1 MKKTLLVLVAVISA
15 SAFAQTTELSPLKIK
30 NSKYCELVQNV
41 LSNMSNNYVS
51 FVSHCKYDGWSE
63 AHILKTRLVY
73 DESYTQ
79 IPADVVSFPVNGGS
93 ISSSRELCDLSANAI
108 SNLSTNSVSL
118 ISTCKYHG
126 FEEVTKLTTKVIIH

>member
-1 MKKTLLVLVAVISA
+1 MKKTLLILVALISA
-15 SAFAQTTELSPLKIK
+15 TAFAETTELSSLKIK

-51 FVSHCKYDGWSE
+51 FISNCKYDGWSE
-63 AHILKTRLVY
+63 AHILKTRLIY

-79 IPADVVSFPVNGGS
+79 IPADVVSFPARGGS
-93 ISSSRELCDLSANAI
+93 ISSSKELCNLSAIAI
-108 SNLSTNSVSL
+108 SNLSTNTVSL
-118 ISTCKYHG
+118 VATCKYHG